1 MLGKDGEIRVGRVT
15 RNGDGGFQRLADFLL
30 LPEALHGDVDLGGQG
45 LDGGDS
51 GMGG

>member
-1 MLGKDGEIRVGRVT
+1 MLGKDGEIGVRRVT
-15 RNGDGGFQRLADFLL
+15 RDHDRGFHRLADFLL